1 MDQISI
7 DKRETKVTEKLKGKS
22 EQKKISQVV

>member
-7 DKRETKVTEKLKGKS
+7 DQRKTKVTEKLKGKS
-22 EQKKISQVV
+22 EQEKISQVV

>member
-7 DKRETKVTEKLKGKS
+7 DQRKTKVTEKLKGKS